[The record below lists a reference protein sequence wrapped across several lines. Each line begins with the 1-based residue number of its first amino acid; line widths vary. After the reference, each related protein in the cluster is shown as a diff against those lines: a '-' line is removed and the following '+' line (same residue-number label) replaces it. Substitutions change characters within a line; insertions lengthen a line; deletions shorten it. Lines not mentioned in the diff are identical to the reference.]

1 MSPTLEIR
9 TFFLLL
15 HEVSSETAKKDPPEG
30 SKTGIFGP
38 KHYKRRVFQVSRVT
52 AGQTINRGSGL
63 GKLLIRQ
70 MSSVCTY
77 SNDNVH

>member
-30 SKTGIFGP
+30 SKTGLFGP
-38 KHYKRRVFQVSRVT
+38 KHYKRRVFQESKVS
-52 AGQTINRGSGL
+52 ACQTINRGSGL
-63 GKLLIRQ
+63 GNIQ
-70 MSSVCTY
+70 FY
-77 SNDNVH
+77 